1 MKNNME
7 GQNKKSN
14 QTLLTVIAVATLL
27 VAVVGTSFA
36 YFTASVS
43 GNDTASSVIVSTG
56 RVGSLTYSSNE
67 GVTLSNALPGAQSAS
82 VTFTVAYSGQ
92 TGTSARYY
100 LYWDDLTNNF
110 TTKSDLVYTIT
121 GTGTGAISVSN
132 ITAPSPSNSGD
143 STINYAYVPK
153 NASSSDPAVAT
164 INGGTTHTYTYYVRF
179 KETGTN
185 QNNNQGKT
193 FKGKL
198 QVSASS
204 TSTSQSEI
212 YYNDDNKSGTP
223 IKPSAE

>member
-92 TGTSARYY
+92 TGTSAKYY
-100 LYWDDLTNNF
+100 LYWDQVTNTF
-110 TTKSDLVYTIT
+110 VTKSDLVYTIT
-121 GTGTGAISVSN
+121 GSGTGAISLSN
-132 ITAPSPSNSGD
+132 QTAPSTNNTFVPSSVGG
-143 STINYAYVPK
+143 STA
-153 NASSSDPAVAT
+153 DVAT
-164 INGGTTHTYTYYVRF
+164 INGGATHTYTYYVRF
-179 KETGTN
+179 KETGSD
-185 QNNNQGKT
+185 QNSNQGKKFT
-193 FKGKL
+193 GRL
-198 QVSASS
+198 QVSAGN
-204 TSTSQSEI
+204 TAGQNTI
-212 YYNDDNKSGTP
+212 YYNDDNKSGTN
-223 IKPSAE
+223 KPPAAE